1 MILCSRAH
9 HGWAADINLFHAA
22 IEVRARSN
30 GLAEGVQVDHYELER
45 LYLELGELVEVIFL
59 AGIGQDAG
67 VHARVQRLNAAFQ
80 ALREAGELFYRSDL
94 DA

>member
-1 MILCSRAH
+1 MVLGGRTH

-22 IEVRARSN
+22 IKVRARGH
-30 GLAEGVQVDHYELER
+30 GLAEGIQVDHDELER
-45 LYLELGELVEVIFL
+45 LYLEIGELVEVIFL